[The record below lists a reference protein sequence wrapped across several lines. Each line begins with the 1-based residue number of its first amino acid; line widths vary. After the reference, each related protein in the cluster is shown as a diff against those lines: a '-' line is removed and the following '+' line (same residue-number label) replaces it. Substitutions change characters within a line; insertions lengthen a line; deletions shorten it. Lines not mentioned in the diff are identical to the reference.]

1 MAGPRAPTGWLPG
14 PSKAPK
20 LYTLGSCLPRGALAS
35 PQTPSRLGME
45 LGADLRPLSPQG
57 LCTTMARAV
66 LLTFDVSNSSFLS
79 DVCFLQE
86 DFSGPRDWAW

>member
-1 MAGPRAPTGWLPG
+1 
-14 PSKAPK
+14 
-20 LYTLGSCLPRGALAS
+20 
-35 PQTPSRLGME
+35 ME